1 MERSKGA
8 CRMISPTSID
18 LRIAAD
24 DTPLNAALAALLQLA
39 ERFPERVELLLRGI
53 GGASKL
59 VRLDLDVLPASGAS
73 DLRVRFQPS
82 DALLRFLAAMR
93 AVDADFVAVDNS
105 LHESSVSMGS
115 VGGTSILSTC
125 EGSPFSSGQA

>member
-1 MERSKGA
+1 
-8 CRMISPTSID
+8 MISPTSID

-93 AVDADFVAVDNS
+93 AVDADFVAVDN
-105 LHESSVSMGS
+105 
-115 VGGTSILSTC
+115 
-125 EGSPFSSGQA
+125 A